1 MNTSQQKGRRQV
13 EAADHMVKG
22 TFWSQVGQDID
33 GEAAGDWS
41 GFSVSLSSDG
51 SRVAI
56 GAPYNDGA
64 GTNSGHVRVFEL
76 SGNTWSQVGQDIDG
90 EAQGDYSDVVSL
102 SSDGSRVAIG
112 AVYNDGAGAESGHVR
127 VFELSG
133 NIWSQVGQDID
144 GEASDDHSGFSVS
157 LSSDGRSVAIGAP
170 YNDGAGTNS
179 GHVRVFELSGNT
191 WSQVG
196 QDIDGE
202 ASADQ
207 SGFSVSLS
215 SDGSRVAIGAPWI
228 WANPGHARV
237 FGTEPASP
245 ADSPTPTPTAP
256 PTSSPTPSPT
266 EAPTSSPTSSPTA
279 SPTTRPTSAPAAPPI
294 NSGPMVK
301 DIGDPHLANTLG
313 QKFDLL
319 QAGYHTLVQIPRWQ
333 RHRTNFLVEA
343 RASRAGRGC
352 ADLYFTEIN
361 ISGTWARGHRA
372 TGLRWDAEATRLA
385 KPAWMTFH
393 NEVKVKT
400 VHGRTA

>member
-1 MNTSQQKGRRQV
+1 MAHFLVMASLVGAPVAAGPADSTMMQLGLMVDRGNASQQSVSTLTSVVLHMNTSQQKGRRQV

-33 GEAAGDWS
+33 GEAAGDHS
-41 GFSVSLSSDG
+41 GWSVSLSSDG

-56 GAPYNDGA
+56 GAPSKDGA
-64 GTNSGHVRVFEL
+64 GTWTGHVRVFEL

-90 EAQGDYSDVVSL
+90 EASYDHSGYSVSL

-112 AVYNDGAGAESGHVR
+112 ALLLG
-127 VFELSG
+127 
-133 NIWSQVGQDID
+133 
-144 GEASDDHSGFSVS
+144 
-157 LSSDGRSVAIGAP
+157 
-170 YNDGAGTNS
+170 GAGTDS

-202 ASADQ
+202 ASYNH
-207 SGFSVSLS
+207 GGYSVSLS
-215 SDGSRVAIGAPWI
+215 SDGSRVAIGAPEWS
-228 WANPGHARV
+228 GHVRV

-279 SPTTRPTSAPAAPPI
+279 SPTTSPTSAPAAPPI

-301 DIGDPHLANTLG
+301 GIGDPHLANTLG

-352 ADLYFTEIN
+352 ADL
-361 ISGTWARGHRA
+361 
-372 TGLRWDAEATRLA
+372 
-385 KPAWMTFH
+385 
-393 NEVKVKT
+393 
-400 VHGRTA
+400 